1 MQCLLCGFSGIYAS
15 FAPYFEKIS
24 IQSAKKIYSI
34 SIINCVEKNIHE
46 RRLIMIE
53 LLNENESI
61 KGSFHF
67 PYVHMRIIDIEYE
80 D

>member
-1 MQCLLCGFSGIYAS
+1 
-15 FAPYFEKIS
+15 
-24 IQSAKKIYSI
+24 
-34 SIINCVEKNIHE
+34 
-46 RRLIMIE
+46 MIE

-80 D
+80 DWMNVDDDDMCFSSENFIYIIIIVVTDFVV